1 MINALWLIGSAIILV
16 LAGIA
21 IYLHWKLYKLRK
33 LNKQKQEEAD
43 RQYQQARIQINQSIQ
58 IICRAMLD
66 GQVRYAEASL
76 RISRLMD
83 QLSVDGAPREE
94 FVAFDK
100 LAQSIAH
107 IPILDEWKQL
117 PKKQRREYEQHIERQ
132 EEELGDF
139 VRDAAQ
145 RLIGRT
151 F

>member
-1 MINALWLIGSAIILV
+1 IGSAIILV

-76 RISRLMD
+76 RISRLMH

-107 IPILDEWKQL
+107 IPI
-117 PKKQRREYEQHIERQ
+117 
-132 EEELGDF
+132 
-139 VRDAAQ
+139 
-145 RLIGRT
+145 
-151 F
+151 